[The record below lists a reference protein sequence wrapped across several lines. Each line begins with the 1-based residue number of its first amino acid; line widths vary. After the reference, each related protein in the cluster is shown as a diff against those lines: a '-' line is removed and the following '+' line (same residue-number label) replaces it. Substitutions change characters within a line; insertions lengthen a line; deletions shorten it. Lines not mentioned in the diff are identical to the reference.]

1 MTATVDPKKA
11 RLYPEIVPEAI
22 YTTATAGG
30 ASIASYANFYPW
42 TISLNSLVTNQDTLN
57 QIRVDGDSGH
67 GLLESETLPRP
78 NSLPYEDLDILFE
91 DSMDV
96 WAVGT
101 AALKA
106 AFGLRITKLTV
117 LEKIK
122 YGVDLS
128 ESDLALGNQFNILKE
143 FRAGR
148 LQSTGLINTKFKN
161 IFEVSKK
168 IENTAGDTTT
178 VDKRINVKMGEKAVL
193 LNIGSFGDGGMA
205 TEDDTFIKMDRD
217 TSDTGYF
224 SLDVMAMPT
233 TGYSIPCYIPAV
245 DNFEITV
252 SSVTG
257 LGAGDLNVHFRYGVA
272 ELTVLEKIKWEQP
285 MTQEDETIA
294 NEFDLFNAVKA
305 GVM

>member
-1 MTATVDPKKA
+1 MTAIVDPKKA

-22 YTTATAGG
+22 YTTATASG

-42 TISLNSLVTNQDTLN
+42 TISLNSLVTNQNTNN

-91 DSMDV
+91 DSMDI

-101 AALKA
+101 VALKA
-106 AFGLRITKLTV
+106 AYGLRITKLTV

-128 ESDLALGNQFNILKE
+128 ESDMALSNQFNILKE
-143 FRAGR
+143 FKAGR
-148 LQSTGLINTKFKN
+148 LQSPGLINTKFKN

-168 IENTAGDTTT
+168 IENSAEDTTT
-178 VDKRINVKMGEKAVL
+178 VDKKINVKMGEKTVL
-193 LNIGSFGDGGMA
+193 LNIGSFGDFA
-205 TEDDTFIKMDRD
+205 TEDDTFIKMNRD
-217 TSDTGYF
+217 TSDTEYF
-224 SLDVMAMPT
+224 KLDVMAMPT

-252 SSVTG
+252 YSKTG
-257 LGAGDLNVHFRYGVA
+257 LGAADLNVHYRYGVA

-285 MTQEDETIA
+285 MTQEDEAIA

>member
-1 MTATVDPKKA
+1 MTAQIDPKKA

-22 YTTATAGG
+22 HTTAISSG
-30 ASIASYANFYPW
+30 ASVASYANFYPW
-42 TISLNSLVTNQDTLN
+42 TISLHSLITNQNTLN

-78 NSLPYEDLDILFE
+78 NLLPYEDLDILFE

-96 WAVGT
+96 WAIGT

-106 AFGLRITKLTV
+106 AYGLRITKLTV

-128 ESDLALGNQFNILKE
+128 ENDLTLSNQFNILKE
-143 FRAGR
+143 FKAGR
-148 LQSTGLINTKFKN
+148 LQSSGIINTKFKN
-161 IFEVSKK
+161 IFEISKK
-168 IENTAGDTTT
+168 IENSAGATTT
-178 VDKRINVKMGEKAVL
+178 IDKKINVKMGEKAVL
-193 LNIGSFGDGGMA
+193 LNIGCFGGFSTDN
-205 TEDDTFIKMDRD
+205 DTFIKMDRD
-217 TSDTGYF
+217 TSDSQYIKLDVTAMPVTGYN
-224 SLDVMAMPT
+224 
-233 TGYSIPCYIPAV
+233 IPCYIPAV
-245 DNFEITV
+245 DNFEMTV
-252 SSVTG
+252 SSITG
-257 LGAGDLNVHFRYGVA
+257 LGTGDLNVHFRYGVT

-285 MTQEDETIA
+285 MTQEDEAIA